1 MEASSSNPPEPST
14 QKILLHVLSPST
26 EVPNKLT
33 FPDVPTSTT
42 VRELKSKIQDAV
54 PSKPDPARQ
63 RLIYR
68 GKPLTKEHLSLK
80 DVFTQEVINNSESL
94 SLHLVLPPSPNPLP
108 AAAGTTSANN
118 VPPQRDSRHN
128 WVPPFIAQPHGSH
141 APTSSAPSPPSPHG
155 TPAPTTTDNN
165 SSSIPQTGPI
175 PMPQGAPYNHFPPH
189 LQNTLNS
196 SFASL
201 NQQLGTHFAHHAQQM
216 HQMPFPPQAI
226 PHNNQWQQPPF
237 SQPSFQQIIAQ
248 QQQARA
254 AAGHQGLNP
263 ANAAQSSP
271 APGTTTNQN
280 STQSRS
286 DSPQNPIPQPG
297 NTNTVV
303 RENRGPN
310 GESFRMVIQATSI
323 SRPSSGIGQRQGSQ
337 PPNQASYQGQP
348 ATTLDANVPTNV
360 NTNGSQ
366 AAGNQSNAT
375 PNQPPQISN
384 PLAMFQQRLSSIE
397 TSLSQGNA
405 PAEAVFDHAQTYLN
419 NLASQPNAIP
429 QGLEAPLRNRLNN
442 LSIQAYQLRASLTNM
457 LMQIIAEQQAN
468 QAMTQGIAPQNG
480 QNPPSTSNQQQTHG
494 VPTPGASTA
503 GFQPPPAPMA
513 SSSSSE
519 QSSQLPLQ
527 LPSTPEVYLLS
538 SPAGPYALLLS
549 PFGLYGGALPSTIL
563 PTFSNLPHPQM
574 NQPFAPQWQPSNP
587 NHPTYANPNSPAQ
600 GQQPPPAPIPGNLTL
615 AQAQQAHQQQQQQ
628 NNQARDLVRIILP
641 LGGHLWLLIR
651 LFGFVYFFTAGGGQR
666 RAILLGICAFL
677 VFIAQT
683 GVFRPVFQAVWDP
696 IRRHAEG
703 LIPLQPLQ
711 NQQQN
716 QRRQRHQQGQI
727 EGGGTGNRNANAD
740 ANAPAEEQERANER
754 RRQNAEPTPEQM
766 ADRLLRE
773 RREGSIWRRAER
785 AAALFIASLVP
796 GIGERHIA
804 ARDAAEA
811 RRQAD
816 ERERE
821 REREVQA
828 QREREGR
835 EEREL
840 EAAETRRRESV
851 AVSGGAG
858 AGVEGLGAGAST
870 DTGAGGGGAGM
881 TSERQQQGDE
891 AGNLRPLI
899 ET

>member
-1 MEASSSNPPEPST
+1 M
-14 QKILLHVLSPST
+14 
-26 EVPNKLT
+26 
-33 FPDVPTSTT
+33 
-42 VRELKSKIQDAV
+42 
-54 PSKPDPARQ
+54 
-63 RLIYR
+63 
-68 GKPLTKEHLSLK
+68 
-80 DVFTQEVINNSESL
+80 
-94 SLHLVLPPSPNPLP
+94 
-108 AAAGTTSANN
+108 
-118 VPPQRDSRHN
+118 
-128 WVPPFIAQPHGSH
+128 PPFIAQPHGSQ
-141 APTSSAPSPPSPHG
+141 APSSSTPSPHG
-155 TPAPTTTDNN
+155 TPAPTTTGNN
-165 SSSIPQTGPI
+165 PPPIPQTGPI

-189 LQNTLNS
+189 LQNALNN
-196 SFASL
+196 SFASF
-201 NQQLGTHFAHHAQQM
+201 NQHLGTHFAHHAQQM

-237 SQPSFQQIIAQ
+237 PQPSFQQIIAQ

-254 AAGHQGLNP
+254 AAGYQGLNP
-263 ANAAQSSP
+263 TNAAQSSP
-271 APGTTTNQN
+271 AAGTTASQN
-280 STQSRS
+280 STQPRS
-286 DSPQNPIPQPG
+286 DSPQNPVAQPG

-337 PPNQASYQGQP
+337 SLNQAPHQGQP
-348 ATTLDANVPTNV
+348 GTSLGANGLTHV
-360 NTNGSQ
+360 NTSGNQ
-366 AAGNQSNAT
+366 TVGNQSGPN

-397 TSLSQGNA
+397 TSLSEGNA
-405 PAEAVFDHAQTYLN
+405 PAEAVFDHAQMYLN

-442 LSIQAYQLRASLTNM
+442 LSIQADHLRASLTSM
-457 LMQIIAEQQAN
+457 LMRVIAEQQAN
-468 QAMTQGIAPQNG
+468 HAVAQGTMPQNG
-480 QNPPSTSNQQQTHG
+480 PNSLSVSNQQQAHG
-494 VPTPGASTA
+494 NPTPVASTA
-503 GFQPPPAPMA
+503 GLQPPPVPMA
-513 SSSSSE
+513 SPSSSE
-519 QSSQLPLQ
+519 QQSSQLPLQ

-549 PFGLYGGALPSTIL
+549 PSGLYGGALPSMTL
-563 PTFSNLPHPQM
+563 PVFSNLPHPNM
-574 NQPFAPQWQPSNP
+574 NQPFAPQGQPSNP
-587 NHPTYANPNSPAQ
+587 THPTYANPNLPPQ
-600 GQQPPPAPIPGNLTL
+600 GQQPPPAPVPGNITL
-615 AQAQQAHQQQQQQ
+615 AQAQQAHQQQQQQQ

-683 GVFRPVFQAVWDP
+683 GVFHPVFQAVWDP

-711 NQQQN
+711 NQQRH
-716 QRRQRHQQGQI
+716 QRHQRHQQGRI
-727 EGGGTGNRNANAD
+727 EDGGAGDQRANAE
-740 ANAPAEEQERANER
+740 ANAPAREQERAHER

-773 RREGSIWRRAER
+773 RQEGSIWRRAER

-811 RRQAD
+811 RRLA
-816 ERERE
+816 EE

-840 EAAETRRRESV
+840 EAAETRRRESM
-851 AVSGGAG
+851 AVSGGVG
-858 AGVEGLGAGAST
+858 AEGLGAGGGT
-870 DTGAGGGGAGM
+870 GPGAGGGGADL
-881 TSERQQQGDE
+881 TSVRQQQGAE
-891 AGNLRPLI
+891 AENSQPLI

>member
-1 MEASSSNPPEPST
+1 MEGSSSNPAEPSA

-33 FPDVPTSTT
+33 FPDILISTT
-42 VRELKSKIQDAV
+42 VKELKFKIQDAV

-68 GKPLTKEHLSLK
+68 GKPLTQDQLSLK
-80 DVFTQEVINNSESL
+80 DVFTQEVIKNSESL
-94 SLHLVLPPSPNPLP
+94 SLHLVLPPSANPQP
-108 AAAGTTSANN
+108 AAAGTNPANN
-118 VPPQRDSRHN
+118 SPPQRDPRHN
-128 WVPPFIAQPHGSH
+128 WMPPFIAQPHGSQ
-141 APTSSAPSPPSPHG
+141 APTSSTPSPHG
-155 TPAPTTTDNN
+155 TPAPTTTGNN
-165 SSSIPQTGPI
+165 PSSIPQTGPI

-189 LQNTLNS
+189 LQNALNS
-196 SFASL
+196 SFASF
-201 NQQLGTHFAHHAQQM
+201 NQHLGTHFAHHAQQM

-226 PHNNQWQQPPF
+226 PNNNQWQQPPF

-263 ANAAQSSP
+263 TNATQSSP
-271 APGTTTNQN
+271 AAGTTTNQN
-280 STQSRS
+280 STQPRS
-286 DSPQNPIPQPG
+286 DSPQNPTAQPG

-337 PPNQASYQGQP
+337 PLNQAPHQGQS
-348 ATTLDANVPTNV
+348 ATSLGASGSTHV
-360 NTNGSQ
+360 NTSGNQ
-366 AAGNQSNAT
+366 TAGNQSSPA

-384 PLAMFQQRLSSIE
+384 PLAMFLQRLSSIE
-397 TSLSQGNA
+397 TSLSEGNA

-442 LSIQAYQLRASLTNM
+442 LSTQADQLRASLTNM
-457 LMQIIAEQQAN
+457 LMRIIAEQQAN
-468 QAMTQGIAPQNG
+468 QAMTQGTAPQNG
-480 QNPPSTSNQQQTHG
+480 QTSSPISNQQQAQG
-494 VPTPGASTA
+494 NPTPGASTA
-503 GFQPPPAPMA
+503 GFQPPPPVPMA
-513 SSSSSE
+513 SFSSFE
-519 QSSQLPLQ
+519 QQSSQLPLQ

-549 PFGLYGGALPSTIL
+549 PFGLYGGALPSTTL
-563 PTFSNLPHPQM
+563 PSFSNLSHPNM
-574 NQPFAPQWQPSNP
+574 NQPFAPQGQPSNP
-587 NHPTYANPNSPAQ
+587 SPPTYANPNPPPQ
-600 GQQPPPAPIPGNLTL
+600 GQQPPPAPVPGNLTL

-628 NNQARDLVRIILP
+628 QNNQARDFVRIILP

-683 GVFRPVFQAVWDP
+683 GVFRPMFQAVWDP

-711 NQQQN
+711 NQQHH
-716 QRRQRHQQGQI
+716 QRHQQHQQGRI
-727 EGGGTGNRNANAD
+727 EGGGGGGNQHADVD
-740 ANAPAEEQERANER
+740 ANAPAGEQERANER
-754 RRQNAEPTPEQM
+754 RRQNTEPTPEQM

-811 RRQAD
+811 RRLA
-816 ERERE
+816 EE
-821 REREVQA
+821 REREVQV

-840 EAAETRRRESV
+840 EAAETRRRESM
-851 AVSGGAG
+851 AVSGGVG
-858 AGVEGLGAGAST
+858 AEGLGAGAGT
-870 DTGAGGGGAGM
+870 GTGAGGGGADV
-881 TSERQQQGDE
+881 TSGRQQGDE
-891 AGNLRPLI
+891 AGNSQPLI

>member
-1 MEASSSNPPEPST
+1 MPP
-14 QKILLHVLSPST
+14 V
-26 EVPNKLT
+26 
-33 FPDVPTSTT
+33 
-42 VRELKSKIQDAV
+42 
-54 PSKPDPARQ
+54 
-63 RLIYR
+63 
-68 GKPLTKEHLSLK
+68 
-80 DVFTQEVINNSESL
+80 
-94 SLHLVLPPSPNPLP
+94 
-108 AAAGTTSANN
+108 
-118 VPPQRDSRHN
+118 
-128 WVPPFIAQPHGSH
+128 IAQPHASQ
-141 APTSSAPSPPSPHG
+141 ASTSSTPSPHG
-155 TPAPTTTDNN
+155 TPAPTTTGNN
-165 SSSIPQTGPI
+165 PSSTPQTGPF

-189 LQNTLNS
+189 LQNALNS
-196 SFASL
+196 SFASF
-201 NQQLGTHFAHHAQQM
+201 NQHLGAHFAHHAQQM

-263 ANAAQSSP
+263 TSAAQSSP
-271 APGTTTNQN
+271 AAGTTTNQN
-280 STQSRS
+280 STQPRS
-286 DSPQNPIPQPG
+286 DSPQNPTAQPG

-337 PPNQASYQGQP
+337 PLNQAPHQGQP
-348 ATTLDANVPTNV
+348 ATTLGANGLTHV
-360 NTNGSQ
+360 NTNGNQ
-366 AAGNQSNAT
+366 TAGNQSS
-375 PNQPPQISN
+375 PNQNQTPQITN

-397 TSLSQGNA
+397 TSLSEGNA
-405 PAEAVFDHAQTYLN
+405 PAEAVFDHAQAYLN

-442 LSIQAYQLRASLTNM
+442 LSIQANQLRASLTNM
-457 LMQIIAEQQAN
+457 LMRIIAEQQAN
-468 QAMTQGIAPQNG
+468 QAMTQGTAPQMG
-480 QNPPSTSNQQQTHG
+480 QNPLSISNQQQAQGNPTHA
-494 VPTPGASTA
+494 ASTA
-503 GFQPPPAPMA
+503 GFQQQPPVPVA

-519 QSSQLPLQ
+519 QQSSQLPLQ

-549 PFGLYGGALPSTIL
+549 PFGLYGGALPSTTL
-563 PTFSNLPHPQM
+563 PSFSNLPHPNM
-574 NQPFAPQWQPSNP
+574 NQPFAPQGQPSNP
-587 NHPTYANPNSPAQ
+587 NPPTYASPNSQLQ
-600 GQQPPPAPIPGNLTL
+600 GQQPPPAPAPGNLTL
-615 AQAQQAHQQQQQQ
+615 AQAQQAHQQQQQQQQ

-683 GVFRPVFQAVWDP
+683 GVFRPMFQAVWDP

-711 NQQQN
+711 NQQQH
-716 QRRQRHQQGQI
+716 QRHQQHQQGRI
-727 EGGGTGNRNANAD
+727 EGGGAGHQHAD
-740 ANAPAEEQERANER
+740 AEANAPAGEQERANER

-811 RRQAD
+811 RRLA
-816 ERERE
+816 EE

-840 EAAETRRRESV
+840 EAAETRRRESM
-851 AVSGGAG
+851 AVSGGVVA
-858 AGVEGLGAGAST
+858 EGLGAGGGT
-870 DTGAGGGGAGM
+870 GTGPGAGGGGGGADV
-881 TSERQQQGDE
+881 TSGRQQQGNE
-891 AGNLRPLI
+891 AGNLQPLI